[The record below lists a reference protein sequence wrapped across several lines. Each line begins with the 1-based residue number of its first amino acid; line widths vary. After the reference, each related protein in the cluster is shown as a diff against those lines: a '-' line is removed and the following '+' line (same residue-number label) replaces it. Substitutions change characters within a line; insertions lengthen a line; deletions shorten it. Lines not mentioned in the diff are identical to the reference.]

1 LKLFVY
7 IFLII
12 NVFGFSQKKVEHV
25 IIIDD
30 SITRL
35 LFDLDNVF
43 TIKLSSTKSNQ
54 VVIKAISEGEYAN
67 HFVITEKR
75 DSHALHISG
84 NIAFTFPNYQD
95 KLSAHKVHA
104 IVIEIIVPEHLQ
116 TFVSSDIGNVSITGM
131 YSFLSTN
138 LFSGNCYLNMVSGI
152 FDLKT
157 VNGDINLTTKK
168 GVVNA
173 VSKSGI
179 ITQEVLALGKSSFQ
193 LKTAKGNINIVKA
206 K

>member
-1 LKLFVY
+1 MKLFVY

-25 IIIDD
+25 ITIDD

-75 DSHALHISG
+75 DSHTLHISG

-104 IVIEIIVPEHLQ
+104 IAIEILVPEHLQ

-157 VNGDINLTTKK
+157 VNGDINLTTKS
-168 GVVNA
+168 GMVNA
-173 VSKSGI
+173 VSKSGT
-179 ITQEVLALGKSSFQ
+179 ITQEVLPLGKSSFQ

>member
-1 LKLFVY
+1 MKLFVY

-25 IIIDD
+25 ITIDD

-75 DSHALHISG
+75 DSHILRISG

-104 IVIEIIVPEHLQ
+104 ITVEILVPEHLQ
-116 TFVSSDIGNVSITGM
+116 TFVSSDIGNVSIRGNYTTLG
-131 YSFLSTN
+131 TN
-138 LFSGNCYLNMVSGI
+138 LFSGNCHLNNVLGN
-152 FDLKT
+152 FDIKT
-157 VNGDINLTTKK
+157 VSGDINLIANS
-168 GVVNA
+168 GEVVA
-173 VSKSGI
+173 VSKSGT
-179 ITQEVLALGKSSFQ
+179 ITQEVLLVGKSSFR